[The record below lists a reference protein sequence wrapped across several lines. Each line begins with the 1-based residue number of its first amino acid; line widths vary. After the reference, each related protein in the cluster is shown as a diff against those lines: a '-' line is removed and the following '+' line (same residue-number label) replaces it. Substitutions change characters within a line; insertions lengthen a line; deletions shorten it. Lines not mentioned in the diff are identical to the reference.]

1 MVLAVRRGVMLLISA
16 STATCGSAVVPSSA
30 SLSASQLCRR
40 SSWEQQRHH
49 GHAVWSAA
57 MRNVCSSAIQQ
68 SSRWP
73 MFGMNRLVVVSGRSF
88 HALPSVATYG
98 ERFQGLDFGFQEE
111 SVRSA
116 MKRLL
121 WKRTLVFGFS
131 DPPSWRQRSQR
142 LHIDRLGSV
151 GYGNGSVLGAEREGR
166 AVFSRA
172 FSNSGEAAAAAA
184 ATERAADVPQSFKD
198 LGEGAN
204 GDQEEL
210 FPVERGRREILSRS
224 LSNSAG
230 AAGASSAAG
239 RVGDVPKSLKEI
251 REGESRDLEE
261 LFPLETGGREVF
273 SRALSKSASE
283 AAAARRAGDVPK
295 TFKDIGEKENG
306 VQEEL
311 FPQERGGREM
321 FSRPSLKST
330 LDAASASTRRA
341 RQGLRTFKNNT
352 RKVDDRDLDR
362 LFQLGENSGSS
373 QIDEE
378 PSGLPSKPGGTY
390 FDKSASSRADG
401 ANGRSSA
408 FERKWSDLEKRAQLK
423 RAQINGGIS
432 GRSPESVGS
441 PPFRPKAKSYDR
453 FSQPR
458 RREGESGIF
467 QASGEQGPVKPKS
480 NSEKFGTP
488 SFIRLKAWYQK
499 NMIEPALA
507 EAALAEAALAEAAS
521 KGPVAEGTSESP
533 VKSSADMNVENS
545 QPRNDAK
552 GDGPNYRSSIR
563 DSGTEAS
570 QFRWERNPQSRASGG
585 GDGRGKRLP
594 LQESGVLGRQA
605 VPDSSNGRNSLNS
618 KQTSPEEEDGDDPHH
633 RV

>member
-30 SLSASQLCRR
+30 SLSASHLCRR
-40 SSWEQQRHH
+40 SPWEQQRHH

-57 MRNVCSSAIQQ
+57 MRNVSSSAIQQ

-73 MFGMNRLVVVSGRSF
+73 MFGMNKLVVVSRRSF

-151 GYGNGSVLGAEREGR
+151 GYGNDNVLGAEREGR
-166 AVFSRA
+166 TVFSRA
-172 FSNSGEAAAAAA
+172 LSNSGEAAAAAAA

-283 AAAARRAGDVPK
+283 AAAARRAGDLPK
-295 TFKDIGEKENG
+295 AFKDLGEKENG

-311 FPQERGGREM
+311 FPQERGREM

-352 RKVDDRDLDR
+352 MKVDDRDLDR

-373 QIDEE
+373 KIDEE

-423 RAQINGGIS
+423 RAQINGGMS

-467 QASGEQGPVKPKS
+467 QANGEQGSVKPKS

-507 EAALAEAALAEAAS
+507 EAASKAAA
-521 KGPVAEGTSESP
+521 AEGTSESP
-533 VKSSADMNVENS
+533 VKASSDLNVEIS

-563 DSGTEAS
+563 DSGAEAS

-585 GDGRGKRLP
+585 GDGSGKRLP

-605 VPDSSNGRNSLNS
+605 VPDSSSGRNSLNS
-618 KQTSPEEEDGDDPHH
+618 KQTSPEEEDADDPHH
-633 RV
+633 GYKLKEGGAEMG